1 VFWVFVTPE
10 QLQGG
15 ELRLDGVCG
24 RHLARVLRVRA
35 GERGVAVCDG
45 LVHHLTVTAVEGDR
59 VRGRVDQVL
68 PAGGEPAHATVLL
81 QAVLPHSD
89 FDAVLEAG
97 TQVGI
102 TRFVPVRAARSV
114 GRVGAERLQRWR
126 AVLRSA
132 AEQSHRGAVPA
143 IDPPADLEQALASAR
158 DSRIVVLDPAAPR
171 PLTAAAAPGPLAI
184 AVGPEGGWTESE
196 LDLMRAAGGVTFTLG
211 PRIVRARLA
220 GVVAAAILN
229 H

>member
-1 VFWVFVTPE
+1 MFWVFVTPE
-10 QLQGG
+10 QLLGG
-15 ELRLDGVCG
+15 QLSLDGAAG
-24 RHLARVLRVRA
+24 HHLARVLRVRA

-45 LVHHLTVTAVEGDR
+45 LAHHLTVTTVEGDR
-59 VRGRVDQVL
+59 VRGRVDEVL
-68 PAGGEPAHATVLL
+68 PTGEPPHPTVLL

-102 TRFVPVRAARSV
+102 TRCIPLRAVRSV
-114 GRVGAERLQRWR
+114 GRVGVERLGRWR

-143 IDPPADLEQALASAR
+143 IDPPADLDQALASVR
-158 DSRIVVLDPAAPR
+158 DSRILVLDPAAPT
-171 PLTAAAAPGPLAI
+171 PLTPPAAPGPIAI

-196 LDLMRAAGGVTFTLG
+196 LDLMRSAGGVAFTLG
-211 PRIVRARLA
+211 PRVLRARLA
-220 GVVAAAILN
+220 GVVAAAILT